1 MMKRLSAGLLVVAA
15 LIAGA
20 CGSKKLVIGVV
31 LPETGPNNGYGASL
45 KAGIKLAIDD
55 AVAKQSPKGIEAH
68 YRDSFSTPEY
78 AAKETEDLFKTGAP
92 IVIGGATSAEGK
104 WMIPVAEKMNKVV
117 ISPSA
122 SEPGLAASS
131 NLFFRMCPPDDVEG
145 VVAAGYVVSQRKAR
159 TILVLYQKGL
169 FGEAMLKIFKDQA
182 TKLGAKI
189 TAEFLIGPTD
199 WEQPI
204 GEALASGK
212 PDAVFIGAYAE
223 ETLAALG
230 VVRTAKFPGA
240 ICVSSAFV
248 TGDVLR
254 RAGALADGV
263 AIPLVTYDPTSQKE
277 PIKSFVARFRAANK
291 GAAPDLFSAY
301 GYDAA
306 TVALQAL
313 QGPRPKDTAELLQRV
328 MSQGA
333 TQGVTGRLGFD
344 SAGDTTN
351 GLTMRCIRGGKFED
365 CPAAP
370 AL

>member
-1 MMKRLSAGLLVVAA
+1 MKRFSAGVLVMATLLTA
-15 LIAGA
+15 A
-20 CGSKKLVIGVV
+20 CGSKKLVVGVV

-45 KAGIKLAIDD
+45 KAGIKLAFDE
-55 AVAKQSPKGIEAH
+55 AVAKQSPKGIEAR
-68 YRDSFSTPEY
+68 YRDSFSSPE
-78 AAKETEDLFKTGAP
+78 AAKKETDDLFKVGAL
-92 IVIGGATSAEGK
+92 IVIGGATSSEAK
-104 WMIPVAEKMNKVV
+104 WMIPEADNANKVF

-131 NLFFRMCPPDDVEG
+131 NLFFRLCPGDDIEG
-145 VVAAGYVVSQRKAR
+145 NVAASFVVSQRKAK

-169 FGEAMLKIFKDQA
+169 FGEAMRKVFTDQA

-189 TAEFLIGPTD
+189 TAEFPIGPTD

-204 GEALASGK
+204 GDALATGK

-223 ETLAALG
+223 ETLAALQ
-230 VVRTAKFPGA
+230 VIRNAKFPGA
-240 ICVSSAFV
+240 VCVSSAFA

-263 AIPLVTYDPTSQKE
+263 SIPMVTYDPTSQRE
-277 PIKSFVARFRAANK
+277 PVKSFVARFKAANK
-291 GAAPDLFSAY
+291 GAVPDLFSAY

-333 TQGVTGRLGFD
+333 TQGVTGKLSFE
-344 SAGDTTN
+344 STGDTTN
-351 GLTMRCIRGGKFED
+351 GPTMRCIRGGKFEN
-365 CPAAP
+365 CPTAP
-370 AL
+370 AS